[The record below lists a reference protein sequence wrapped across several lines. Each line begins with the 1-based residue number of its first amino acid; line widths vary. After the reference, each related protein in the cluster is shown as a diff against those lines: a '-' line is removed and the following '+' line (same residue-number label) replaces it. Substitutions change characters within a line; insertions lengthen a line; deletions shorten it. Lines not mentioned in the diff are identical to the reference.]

1 MAPGRGR
8 GSAVSPSRPGGV
20 TDHESEPPAEPEPY
34 RLDPD
39 RAAAAAGAERPRQ
52 PEPVIDTRP
61 YRWTIGI
68 FGLALLIA
76 FSIYTFVSRGVQS
89 PGVAPGTRLHNFVAP
104 LATSSLKGD
113 ANVNPRCNPAAP
125 NPRAVNVCGRKP
137 LVLGL
142 FVTGSTDCERQ
153 VDTIQAVARRF
164 RPTAVQ
170 FAAVAVQAS
179 RATTFGLVR
188 SHHWTI
194 PVAYDPDGAVAAL
207 YGVSICPMVELAYR
221 GGIVADRLIGNNWLA
236 PSALQ
241 AKVREMLSRQ
251 R

>member
-1 MAPGRGR
+1 M
-8 GSAVSPSRPGGV
+8 
-20 TDHESEPPAEPEPY
+20 TDREPEPPGEPAPY

-39 RAAAAAGAERPRQ
+39 RAAADAGVDRPRQ
-52 PEPVIDTRP
+52 AEPVIDTRR

-89 PGVAPGTRLHNFVAP
+89 PGVAPGKRLHYFVAP

-125 NPRAVNVCGRKP
+125 NPEALNVCGRTP
-137 LVLGL
+137 TVLGL
-142 FVTGSTDCERQ
+142 FATGSEDCERQ
-153 VDTIQAVARRF
+153 VDTIQAISTRF
-164 RPTAVQ
+164 PPSEVQ

-179 RATTFGLVR
+179 RATALSLVH

-194 PVAYDPDGAVAAL
+194 PVGYDPDGAVAAL

-221 GGIVADRLIGNNWLA
+221 GGIVADRLIGNHWLA
-236 PSALQ
+236 PSALE
-241 AKVREMLSRQ
+241 AKVRSMLSRQ
-251 R
+251 P